1 MKKVTEDNSKL
12 VASFKSVIADA
23 EALLS
28 AASDQ
33 TGDEFDK
40 LRKSMKSNVS
50 NAKDQLV
57 SLEEDLM
64 GKAKDAVKAS
74 DEFVHEKPYQTTLI
88 AGGVGLVIGYLL
100 STSRK

>member
-74 DEFVHEKPYQTTLI
+74 DEFVHEKPYQTALI